1 MVQSNATQANE
12 PVLDRAFIEHERN
25 RFASRAL
32 SVLVLLNGAGALILL
47 MVIAQAPAATVH
59 GKVAAAMLFF
69 SVGAI
74 FALLSAFLAYINR
87 TIRLE
92 QPERRENLRAAL
104 RGFAIA
110 AVIGSGAAFLTGM
123 NMVATAKVEKSS
135 SHSKGS
141 REEKRLK
148 YNPSEK
154 NAAEPVAEEPAAEE
168 PSAEQA
174 APAEAPA
181 AEEPKAMIP
190 EVMIEEGTMEEVIV
204 VPPTGFEDAPSE
216 PNQGEPASPSQ
227 PQPVYPE
234 GKPEGM

>member
-1 MVQSNATQANE
+1 MAKLQSNATQANE
-12 PVLDRAFIEHERN
+12 PVIDRAFIERERN

-32 SVLVLLNGAGALILL
+32 SFLVLLNGAGALILL
-47 MVIAQAPAATVH
+47 MVMAPVPAGTVD

-74 FALLSAFLAYINR
+74 AALLSAFLAYINR

-92 QPERRENLRAAL
+92 QPGRRENLRAAL

-135 SHSKGS
+135 SYSKGPHRDKS
-141 REEKRLK
+141 S
-148 YNPSEK
+148 PSEK
-154 NAAEPVAEEPAAEE
+154 GAAEPVAEEPAAEE
-168 PSAEQA
+168 PAAEQT

-181 AEEPKAMIP
+181 TEEPEAT
-190 EVMIEEGTMEEVIV
+190 IEEETMEDVA
-204 VPPTGFEDAPSE
+204 PPTDTEDAPPE
-216 PNQGEPASPSQ
+216 PHQDEPAPNQ

-234 GKPEGM
+234 GKP

>member
-1 MVQSNATQANE
+1 MAMVQSNATQTNE
-12 PVLDRAFIEHERN
+12 PVLNRAFIEQERN

-32 SVLVLLNGAGALILL
+32 SSLVLLNGAGALILL
-47 MVIAQAPAATVH
+47 MVMAQAPAATVH

-74 FALLSAFLAYINR
+74 LALLGAFLAYINR

-92 QPERRENLRAAL
+92 QPARRENLRAAL

-123 NMVATAKVEKSS
+123 NMVATAQVEKSS
-135 SHSKGS
+135 SHSRGP
-141 REEKRLK
+141 REDKRLK
-148 YNPSEK
+148 SSPSEK
-154 NAAEPVAEEPAAEE
+154 AAAEPVAEEPAAEE
-168 PSAEQA
+168 PAAEQA

-181 AEEPKAMIP
+181 AEEP

-204 VPPTGFEDAPSE
+204 VPPTVSEGAPSE
-216 PNQGEPASPSQ
+216 PHQGELASPNQ

>member
-74 FALLSAFLAYINR
+74 LALLSAFLAYINR

-92 QPERRENLRAAL
+92 QPARRENLRAAL

-123 NMVATAKVEKSS
+123 NMVATAQVEKPRS
-135 SHSKGS
+135 
-141 REEKRLK
+141 
-148 YNPSEK
+148 
-154 NAAEPVAEEPAAEE
+154 
-168 PSAEQA
+168 
-174 APAEAPA
+174 
-181 AEEPKAMIP
+181 
-190 EVMIEEGTMEEVIV
+190 
-204 VPPTGFEDAPSE
+204 PSE
-216 PNQGEPASPSQ
+216 PHQGEPASPS
-227 PQPVYPE
+227 
-234 GKPEGM
+234 